1 MVWFGIGF
9 NMFIFLLWIQ
19 EGLNMIISKQNSGRI
34 VASLIFLTPIIVLFA
49 SSALFYSGYSPQG
62 TINKGTLLDDP
73 IQLSELKLDV
83 DLGPL
88 KDEFPGKWSIVQF
101 VSGDCLEKC
110 WDTLYS
116 SRQINIRLAK
126 NSDRVV
132 RYLINIGTNNLSSQ
146 SIEKIAE
153 EYPSLFIGTIQSEL
167 LPLSVSEKLQDS
179 PYILFDPLGN
189 GILIYDST
197 LPSGELLEDI
207 KKVLQNSKIG

>member
-1 MVWFGIGF
+1 
-9 NMFIFLLWIQ
+9 
-19 EGLNMIISKQNSGRI
+19 MIISKQNSGRL

-49 SSALFYSGYSPQG
+49 SSAMFYSGYSPQG
-62 TINKGTLLDDP
+62 MVNKGTLLDEP
-73 IQLSELKLDV
+73 IELGELKLDV
-83 DLGPL
+83 VSGPL
-88 KDEFPGKWSIVQF
+88 KEEFPGKWSIVQF
-101 VSGDCLEKC
+101 VSGDCTEKC
-110 WDTLYS
+110 WETLYS

-132 RYLINIGTNNLSSQ
+132 RYLINVGTNNLSNQ
-146 SIEKIAE
+146 SIERISE
-153 EYPSLFIGTIQSEL
+153 EYPL
-167 LPLSVSEKLQDS
+167 LNTGIIDSDLVPLSVTKKLQDS

>member
-1 MVWFGIGF
+1 
-9 NMFIFLLWIQ
+9 
-19 EGLNMIISKQNSGRI
+19 MIISKQNSGRI

-62 TINKGTLLDDP
+62 TVNKGTLLEDP
-73 IQLSELKLDV
+73 IQLSELKLDI
-83 DLGPL
+83 DSGPL
-88 KDEFPGKWSIVQF
+88 TDEFPGKWSIVQF
-101 VSGDCLEKC
+101 VSGDCLGKC

-153 EYPSLFIGTIQSEL
+153 EYPLLNTGIIQPEL
-167 LPLSVSEKLQDS
+167 LPLAVSEKLQDS

>member
-1 MVWFGIGF
+1 
-9 NMFIFLLWIQ
+9 
-19 EGLNMIISKQNSGRI
+19 MIISKQNSGRL

-49 SSALFYSGYSPQG
+49 SSAMFYSGYSPQG
-62 TINKGTLLDDP
+62 TVNKGTLLPEP
-73 IQLSELKLDV
+73 IQLSELQLDV
-83 DLGPL
+83 VSGPL

-101 VSGDCLEKC
+101 VSGDCTEKC
-110 WDTLYS
+110 WETLYS

-132 RYLINIGTNNLSSQ
+132 RYLINVGANNLSNQ
-146 SIEKIAE
+146 SIKKISE
-153 EYPSLFIGTIQSEL
+153 QYPLLNTGIIKGDL
-167 LPLSVSEKLQDS
+167 LPLSVTKKLQDS

>member
-1 MVWFGIGF
+1 
-9 NMFIFLLWIQ
+9 
-19 EGLNMIISKQNSGRI
+19 MIISKQNSGRL

-49 SSALFYSGYSPQG
+49 SSAMFYSGYSPQG
-62 TINKGTLLDDP
+62 TVNKGTLLDEP
-73 IQLSELKLDV
+73 IELGELKLDV
-83 DLGPL
+83 VSGPL
-88 KDEFPGKWSIVQF
+88 KEDFPGKWSIVQF
-101 VSGDCLEKC
+101 VSGDCTEKC
-110 WDTLYS
+110 WETLYS

-132 RYLINIGTNNLSSQ
+132 RYLINVGTNNLSNQ
-146 SIEKIAE
+146 SIERISE
-153 EYPSLFIGTIQSEL
+153 EYPL
-167 LPLSVSEKLQDS
+167 LNTGIIDSDLVPLSVTKKLQDS

>member
-1 MVWFGIGF
+1 
-9 NMFIFLLWIQ
+9 
-19 EGLNMIISKQNSGRI
+19 MIISKQNSGRI

-73 IQLSELKLDV
+73 IQLSGLNLDV
-83 DLGPL
+83 DSGPL

-132 RYLINIGTNNLSSQ
+132 RYLINVDTNNLSSQ
-146 SIEKIAE
+146 SIEKISE

-179 PYILFDPLGN
+179 PYVLFDPLGN

>member
-1 MVWFGIGF
+1 
-9 NMFIFLLWIQ
+9 
-19 EGLNMIISKQNSGRI
+19 MIISKQNSGRL

-49 SSALFYSGYSPQG
+49 SSAMFYSGYSPQG
-62 TINKGTLLDDP
+62 TVNKGTLLDEP
-73 IQLSELKLDV
+73 IELGELKLDIV
-83 DLGPL
+83 SGPL
-88 KDEFPGKWSIVQF
+88 KEEFPGKWSIVQF
-101 VSGDCLEKC
+101 VSGDCTEKC
-110 WDTLYS
+110 WETLYS

-132 RYLINIGTNNLSSQ
+132 RYLINVGTNNLSNQ
-146 SIEKIAE
+146 SIERISE
-153 EYPSLFIGTIQSEL
+153 EYPL
-167 LPLSVSEKLQDS
+167 LNTGIIDSDLVPLSVTKKLQDS

>member
-1 MVWFGIGF
+1 
-9 NMFIFLLWIQ
+9 
-19 EGLNMIISKQNSGRI
+19 MIISKQNSGRL

-49 SSALFYSGYSPQG
+49 SSAMFYSGYSPQG
-62 TINKGTLLDDP
+62 TVNKGTLLDEP
-73 IQLSELKLDV
+73 IELGELKLDV
-83 DLGPL
+83 VSGPL
-88 KDEFPGKWSIVQF
+88 QEEFPGKWSIVQF
-101 VSGDCLEKC
+101 VSGDCTEKC
-110 WDTLYS
+110 WETLYS

-132 RYLINIGTNNLSSQ
+132 RYLINVGTNNLSNQ
-146 SIEKIAE
+146 SIERISE
-153 EYPSLFIGTIQSEL
+153 EYPL
-167 LPLSVSEKLQDS
+167 LNTGIIDSDLVPLSVTKKLQDS

>member
-1 MVWFGIGF
+1 
-9 NMFIFLLWIQ
+9 
-19 EGLNMIISKQNSGRI
+19 MIISKQNSGRL

-62 TINKGTLLDDP
+62 TVNKGTLLSEP
-73 IQLSELKLDV
+73 IQLSELQLDV
-83 DLGPL
+83 VSGPL

-101 VSGDCLEKC
+101 VSGDCTEKC
-110 WDTLYS
+110 WETLYS

-132 RYLINIGTNNLSSQ
+132 RYLINVGANNLSNQ
-146 SIEKIAE
+146 SIKKISE
-153 EYPSLFIGTIQSEL
+153 QYPLLNTGIIKGDL
-167 LPLSVSEKLQDS
+167 LPLSVTKKLQDS

>member
-1 MVWFGIGF
+1 
-9 NMFIFLLWIQ
+9 
-19 EGLNMIISKQNSGRI
+19 MIISKQNSGRL

-49 SSALFYSGYSPQG
+49 SSAMFYSGYSPQG
-62 TINKGTLLDDP
+62 TVNKGTLLDEP
-73 IQLSELKLDV
+73 IELGELKLDV
-83 DLGPL
+83 VSGPL
-88 KDEFPGKWSIVQF
+88 KEEFPGKWSIVQF
-101 VSGDCLEKC
+101 VSGDCTEKC
-110 WDTLYS
+110 WETLYS

-132 RYLINIGTNNLSSQ
+132 RYLINVGTNNLSNQ
-146 SIEKIAE
+146 SIERISE
-153 EYPSLFIGTIQSEL
+153 EYPL
-167 LPLSVSEKLQDS
+167 LNTGIIDSDLVPLSVKKKLQDS

>member
-1 MVWFGIGF
+1 
-9 NMFIFLLWIQ
+9 
-19 EGLNMIISKQNSGRI
+19 MIISKQNSGRL

-49 SSALFYSGYSPQG
+49 SSAMFYSGYSPQG
-62 TINKGTLLDDP
+62 TVNKGTLLDEP
-73 IQLSELKLDV
+73 IELGELKLDV
-83 DLGPL
+83 VSGPL
-88 KDEFPGKWSIVQF
+88 KEEFPGKWSIVQF
-101 VSGDCLEKC
+101 VSGDCTEKC
-110 WDTLYS
+110 WETLYS

-132 RYLINIGTNNLSSQ
+132 RYLINVGTNDLSNQ
-146 SIEKIAE
+146 SIERISE
-153 EYPSLFIGTIQSEL
+153 EYPL
-167 LPLSVSEKLQDS
+167 LNTGIIDSDLVPLSVTKKLQDS